1 MKKWFLVLFIIL
13 SVSYYFYRSNENAII
28 PEPSQNQ
35 SSENPAISS
44 SSEVVDVAVNIKL
57 TETEKELTPRQCKR
71 FYGNFSAHISDSHQI
86 LIDAL
91 ALELRGGASRDDLMQ
106 YSYLYTTSY
115 ESYEDLIHLAKV
127 KIAKEKV
134 EYTNKIGL
142 VAEWKGFGS
151 YLGMNKA
158 ALTTLVNSLEPMG
171 DTTGIYMPINTK
183 DIKGVSREALISLHD
198 NDKNFNTYVAS
209 PLRFDDRSI
218 VSPSILSVTHA
229 QLFSAEE
236 YQDLIA
242 EYRFTVHELAAAI
255 NGQLPIEYIKVIIEQ
270 SDNIDGYPAFEQ
282 GDFARYENIA
292 DIAVAQFNTEVL
304 RLLATRGVTPSNS
317 ANTSGLN
324 LAFSRLPEDSN
335 SQITP
340 KQSEM
345 IEYLN
350 QSGQKLKGQYSDD
363 GKGFY
368 SSGVNRFYID
378 FTDLD
383 KTLTSKLNFQ
393 EVDSIEGEMNV
404 PIELSKAFAEYG
416 EVKKVISQQS
426 EQCADITR
434 KETNKETNKEG
445 FESSQKMHELIE
457 EIENN
462 SKHVAEELHQIDP
475 FLYQVWNRQHRVRE
489 NGKQTELI
497 TLLKSEKYSEAA
509 DFVSA
514 NSLSQDETNYLFLLV
529 LQETDVYI
537 DIWNA
542 RTGSTPPNNFYY
554 FNSVTIEQAKALYDR
569 GFDFNLKDHE
579 GNSLLV
585 VSLKSEE
592 VFKMLI
598 GLEVTEDFTRLGRDL
613 FDRVLDKSY
622 KEGKLFTYI
631 NEVAQMVE
639 VIEPSHFAR
648 IERLKRFYPQEYQT
662 LIDADKRLIP
672 AEGTEMN
679 KYR

>member
-13 SVSYYFYRSNENAII
+13 SVSSYYFYRSHENGVT
-28 PEPSQNQ
+28 PEPLLNQ
-35 SSENPAISS
+35 SSENPASSS

-57 TETEKELTPRQCKR
+57 TETEKELTPRQCKQ
-71 FYGNFSAHISDSHQI
+71 FYGNFSAHIRDSHRI

-91 ALELRGGASRDDLMQ
+91 AIELRGGATSDDLMQ
-106 YSYLYTTSY
+106 YSYMYTTSY
-115 ESYEDLIHLAKV
+115 KSYEDLIHLAKV
-127 KIAKEKV
+127 KIAKESI
-134 EYTNKIGL
+134 EYTNKVGH
-142 VAEWKGFGS
+142 VAEWKGFDS
-151 YLGMNKA
+151 YLGMNKTE
-158 ALTTLVNSLEPMG
+158 LTVLANSLEPVG
-171 DTTGIYMPINTK
+171 DTTSIYMPINTK
-183 DIKGVSREALISLHD
+183 DIKGVSREALISLHE
-198 NDKNFNTYVAS
+198 NDKSFNTYVAS
-209 PLRFDDRSI
+209 PLRFDDRSV

-229 QLFSAEE
+229 QLFTTEE
-236 YQDLIA
+236 YQGLIA
-242 EYRFTVHELAAAI
+242 EHRFTAHELAVAI
-255 NGQLPIEYIKVIIEQ
+255 NGQLPIEYIKLIIEQ
-270 SDNIDGYPAFEQ
+270 SDNIGGYPAFEQ
-282 GDFARYENIA
+282 SDFAHYENIA

-304 RLLATRGVTPSNS
+304 KLLAARGVTPNDS

-324 LAFSRLPEDSN
+324 LAFSRLPDDPN

-345 IEYLN
+345 IEYLH
-350 QSGQKLKGQYSDD
+350 QSGQKLKGHYSDD
-363 GKGFY
+363 GKAFY

-393 EVDSIEGEMNV
+393 EVDSIEDEMNV

-416 EVKKVISQQS
+416 ELKQVISQQS

-434 KETNKETNKEG
+434 KEKNKEG
-445 FESSQKMHELIE
+445 FEPAKKMHDLIS
-457 EIENN
+457 EIKNN
-462 SKHVAEELHQIDP
+462 SKHIAEELHQIDP
-475 FLYQVWNRQHRVRE
+475 LLYQKWNHQNRVRE
-489 NGKQTELI
+489 NGKKIELI
-497 TLLKSEKYSEAA
+497 NLLRNKQYSEAS
-509 DFVSA
+509 DYVSA
-514 NSLSQDETNYLFLLV
+514 NSLSQDETNYLFLHA

-542 RTGSTPPNNFYY
+542 RTDSTPPNNFYY
-554 FNSVTIEQAKALYDR
+554 FNSVTIEQAKGLYDR

-579 GNSLLV
+579 GSSLLA

-622 KEGKLFTYI
+622 KEGKLFSYI

-648 IERLKRFYPQEYQT
+648 IERLKRFYPEEYQT
-662 LIDADKRLIP
+662 LIEIDKRLIP